1 MTAPECD
8 TTHDAIPARIGS
20 ERAVVIAPT
29 IREAYP
35 AEVREG
41 LARRRVVQTGGTCP
55 CGARMVLPNRAAR
68 RRAARLGEPGRAVA
82 HHTADCPATDE
93 NLAAARVG
101 RR

>member
-1 MTAPECD
+1 
-8 TTHDAIPARIGS
+8 
-20 ERAVVIAPT
+20 
-29 IREAYP
+29 
-35 AEVREG
+35 
-41 LARRRVVQTGGTCP
+41 
-55 CGARMVLPNRAAR
+55 MVLPNRAAR